1 MDKLNIKKS
10 FIFWGTKF
18 KCEKNLKIVGNDN
31 INTVLSLEY
40 EELLYM
46 REKIN
51 IYSYELRY
59 KINDDDYQYFNNYD
73 YCVYLKNKYFKDNDN
88 ITDYIL
94 LNKMYNM
101 NYSDFKDF
109 IKKVINNER
118 D

>member
-10 FIFWGTKF
+10 FIFWTTEF
-18 KCEKNLKIVGNDN
+18 KSEKTLKIEDSDN
-31 INTVLSLEY
+31 VKRILSFEY

-51 IYSYELRY
+51 IHSYELRY
-59 KINDDDYQYFNNYD
+59 KINDDEYQYFNNHD
-73 YCVYLKNKYFKDNDN
+73 YCVYLKNEYFKDNDN

-94 LNKMYNM
+94 LNKMYDM

-109 IKKVINNER
+109 VEKVKNNEN
-118 D
+118 